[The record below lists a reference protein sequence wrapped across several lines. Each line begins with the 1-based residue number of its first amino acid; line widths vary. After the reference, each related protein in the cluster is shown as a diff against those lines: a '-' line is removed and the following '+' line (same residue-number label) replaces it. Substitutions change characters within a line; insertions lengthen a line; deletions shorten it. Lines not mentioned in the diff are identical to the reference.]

1 MNNLEIA
8 RIFSQLADLLEFRDE
23 NPFRVRAYR
32 NAARAIQDLPEAA
45 AEILADSNRELTDI
59 PGIGRD
65 LADKIRS
72 IVETGS
78 LPLLDELLQQVPE
91 SVLALLRVPGL
102 GPKRAAAIHREL
114 GVNTLDELRAA
125 CEGHRVRE
133 LKGFGAKTEQMI
145 VDGLEIAA
153 AAGHRIFWAEADTIV
168 RSLLEFLDSRPG
180 INRREAAGSYRRGKD
195 TVGDLDVLV

>member
-1 MNNLEIA
+1 MNNLDIA
-8 RIFSQLADLLEFRDE
+8 RIFSQLADLLEFREE

-32 NAARAIQDLPEAA
+32 NAARAIQDLPESA
-45 AEILADSNRELTDI
+45 AEILADDNRELTDI
-59 PGIGRD
+59 PGIGKD
-65 LADKIRS
+65 LADKIRTIIES
-72 IVETGS
+72 GS
-78 LPLLDELLQQVPE
+78 LPMLDELLQQVPE

-153 AAGHRIFWAEADTIV
+153 
-168 RSLLEFLDSRPG
+168 P
-180 INRREAAGSYRRGKD
+180 RGNASIGP
-195 TVGDLDVLV
+195 TPTQ